1 MSESINYSSKPGDLE
16 SGSASPSPPG
26 SPVSSTHSGLPQG
39 TRSFKSSRSSLKMSP
54 SPALSTASAQSSQS
68 RRSDYSSAYRRKLA
82 EKKVAV
88 MPDGKFTF
96 ECPETEA
103 TPDSGIPR
111 RHPLCQDAGLITS
124 YHPEIKTLRQSF
136 LLSVQRNAQNRF
148 LGTREKLADGVF
160 GEYTWKTYGE
170 VNELIN
176 CLVGGMLT
184 LGLRD
189 KSAVGLFS
197 VNREE
202 WIVTEQACFA
212 NSYVTVPLYDTLGN
226 EAIAFICNQVEM
238 EVVFTSGN
246 KLPLL
251 LKMLDS
257 IPTVKYIVSF
267 DPISQVNVDKKGV
280 QLIEY
285 AELMT
290 RRPND
295 KFTLNEPT
303 ADDLCTICYTSGTMG
318 LPKGVML
325 PHAALLADASACLA
339 LCGYGPNGFA
349 PDHRSLFELNSSD
362 VHISYLPL
370 AHIFER
376 IVMTAL
382 TTVGAGVGFYQ
393 GDTLKILED
402 LAVLKP
408 TIFVSVPRLLSR
420 VYDKIKAGVKE
431 KDPVRQFLF
440 NWAYASKLEN
450 LHKDGSLTH
459 WLWDRLVFSEIKAKF
474 GGRLRAILSG
484 SAPISPEVM
493 DFLRICFSCE
503 VYEGYGQTE
512 TSAGTCLTI
521 RHDWTTGHVGIPA
534 PCNEI
539 KLVSVPEMH
548 YFANDPVTP
557 RGEICVRGPNC
568 FTGYYRDE
576 EKTRETLDD
585 QGWVH
590 SGDIG
595 EWDARGRLKII
606 DRKKNIFKLSQGE
619 FVAPERVEAVLT
631 KSNLIAQCFLYGDS
645 LESACLA
652 VIVPDK
658 EELKKWIRR
667 KLAKEDGGAASNH
680 ASRPSSPNP
689 EEMLSASQESVM
701 SRLASLE
708 WPELCADPAIYALI
722 NAEIQKFG
730 TRNGG
735 SGELKGFEMPKA
747 IYLESEPFSL
757 DNGLLTAT
765 FKLKRN
771 EAKAKYLDIFNRLY
785 RELKSSG
792 SN

>member
-1 MSESINYSSKPGDLE
+1 M
-16 SGSASPSPPG
+16 
-26 SPVSSTHSGLPQG
+26 
-39 TRSFKSSRSSLKMSP
+39 
-54 SPALSTASAQSSQS
+54 
-68 RRSDYSSAYRRKLA
+68 
-82 EKKVAV
+82 AV

-96 ECPETEA
+96 ECPEPGA
-103 TPDSGIPR
+103 SADSGVPR
-111 RHPLCQDAGLITS
+111 RHPLCLEGGLITS
-124 YHPEIKTLRQSF
+124 YHPEISTLHQSF
-136 LLSVQRNAQNRF
+136 LMSVERNGQNQF
-148 LGTREKLADGVF
+148 LGTRQKLDDGSF
-160 GEYTWKTYGE
+160 GEYTWKTYGQ

-176 CLVGGMLT
+176 SLVGGMST
-184 LGLRD
+184 LDLKE

-212 NSYVTVPLYDTLGN
+212 NSFITVPLYDTLGD

-251 LKMLDS
+251 LKMLNS

-267 DPISQVNVDKKGV
+267 DEIKAGVAGEDKKV

-290 RRPND
+290 RQPLS
-295 KFTLNEPT
+295 KFTPRAPS

-382 TTVGAGVGFYQ
+382 TTVGAGIGFYQ

-408 TIFVSVPRLLSR
+408 TVFVSVPRLLSR
-420 VYDKIKAGVKE
+420 VYEKIMAGVKE
-431 KDPVRQFLF
+431 KDPVRQLLF
-440 NWAYASKLEN
+440 NWAYSSKLDN
-450 LHKDGSLTH
+450 LRKDGALTH

-539 KLVSVPEMH
+539 KLVDVPEMN
-548 YFANDPVTP
+548 YFAKDPVAP

-568 FTGYYRDE
+568 FTGYFRDE
-576 EKTRETLDD
+576 EKTQETLDA

-631 KSNLIAQCFLYGDS
+631 KSTLIAQCFLYGDS

-652 VIVPDK
+652 VIVPDR
-658 EELKKWIRR
+658 EEIKKWIHR
-667 KLAKEDGGAASNH
+667 KLARDGSSSNH

-689 EEMLSASQESVM
+689 EDMLSASQESVM
-701 SRLASLE
+701 ARLAALE
-708 WPELCADPAIYALI
+708 WPQLCADPAIYALI
-722 NAEIQKFG
+722 SSEMQKYG

-771 EAKAKYLDIFNRLY
+771 EAKAKYLEIFNRLY
-785 RELKSSG
+785 RELKSGG